1 MICKLRPW
9 SFVWRLWHTKRWII
23 FSVRGCCWVSGW
35 VRGWND
41 ECANLKKLGG
51 VDRAGRRR
59 WVQEGKQPTTTRHRT
74 DSFARV
80 VPHFS
85 KSYWNVVF
93 SLLFEQGL
101 NFRYARLVRTCRG
114 NVFSNNSI
122 DRIGFKRLSIRKIRY
137 SEFCAVK
144 WTEFRLRWVV
154 NLHNSS
160 TETCQVT
167 EKKTTSAIHM
177 SSAFDSICTL
187 QQKTLEITQL
197 QAVNLCS
204 WSWTFF
210 QKRQEFLLH

>member
-1 MICKLRPW
+1 MSRVVAL
-9 SFVWRLWHTKRWII
+9 V
-23 FSVRGCCWVSGW
+23 G
-35 VRGWND
+35 
-41 ECANLKKLGG
+41 A
-51 VDRAGRRR
+51 RR
-59 WVQEGKQPTTTRHRT
+59 KATDDDASS

-144 WTEFRLRWVV
+144 
-154 NLHNSS
+154 
-160 TETCQVT
+160 
-167 EKKTTSAIHM
+167 
-177 SSAFDSICTL
+177 
-187 QQKTLEITQL
+187 
-197 QAVNLCS
+197 
-204 WSWTFF
+204 
-210 QKRQEFLLH
+210 